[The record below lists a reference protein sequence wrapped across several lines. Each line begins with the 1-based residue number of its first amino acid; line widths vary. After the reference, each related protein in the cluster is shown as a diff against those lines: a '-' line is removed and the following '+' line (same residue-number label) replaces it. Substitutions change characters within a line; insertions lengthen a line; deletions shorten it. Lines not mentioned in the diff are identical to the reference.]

1 LSKKEKAKP
10 NAISTP
16 PQSMHTNAVIDTVMH
31 AHIFSPS
38 QTIKRETEVE
48 IYKDYS
54 NLVNHLH

>member
-1 LSKKEKAKP
+1 
-10 NAISTP
+10 
-16 PQSMHTNAVIDTVMH
+16 MHTNAVIDTVMH

-54 NLVNHLH
+54 NLANHLH